1 MIEPDSSST
10 ATFETHAS
18 IIARNKSSGEPA
30 ASGLTDVCLVAP
42 ESIAGVHFPCGLK
55 PQPLRGSS
63 LLTTNRFRFT
73 VCISAKSRSLS
84 SRCFARLTQ
93 LSHLSELQSHST
105 QDNCSNLFR
114 FPIRSRATS
123 NSHLPRRDK
132 NQNHGSLSH
141 S

>member
-10 ATFETHAS
+10 ATFDTHAS
-18 IIARNKSSGEPA
+18 IIARNRSSGEPPV
-30 ASGLTDVCLVAP
+30 SGLIDICLVAP
-42 ESIAGVHFPCGLK
+42 ESIGVHFPCDAK
-55 PQPLRGSS
+55 PPRFRGSS
-63 LLTTNRFRFT
+63 LLASDGFRFT

-105 QDNCSNLFR
+105 LDNCSNLFR

-123 NSHLPRRDK
+123 NSHLPCRDK
-132 NQNHGSLSH
+132 SQNHGNLSH

>member
-1 MIEPDSSST
+1 MIDPDSSST

-18 IIARNKSSGEPA
+18 IIARNKSSGEPPV
-30 ASGLTDVCLVAP
+30 SVRTDVCLATL
-42 ESIAGVHFPCGLK
+42 ESIAAVHFPVMQRATGC
-55 PQPLRGSS
+55 S

-73 VCISAKSRSLS
+73 VCLSATSRLLS
-84 SRCFARLTQ
+84 NRCSGRLTQ
-93 LSHLSELQSHST
+93 LSHLSVLQSHSIP
-105 QDNCSNLFR
+105 DNCSNLFL

-132 NQNHGSLSH
+132 NQNHDNLSH

>member
-10 ATFETHAS
+10 ATFDTHAS
-18 IIARNKSSGEPA
+18 IIARNRSSGEPPV
-30 ASGLTDVCLVAP
+30 SGLIDICLVAL
-42 ESIAGVHFPCGLK
+42 ESIAGVHFPCDAK
-55 PQPLRGSS
+55 PPGWGSPLLASDG
-63 LLTTNRFRFT
+63 FRFT

-105 QDNCSNLFR
+105 RDNCSNLFR

-123 NSHLPRRDK
+123 NSHLPCLDK
-132 NQNHGSLSH
+132 NRNH
-141 S
+141 